1 MVKGKR
7 FAAALALGLV
17 LLSGCGKGE
26 VTGVWRTEVDLAEEI
41 NGALAR
47 AGLGEYLSVRAF
59 PVAVEF
65 SFRENGTYSCR
76 ADGDSFAES
85 VEELKAELLEGFADY
100 TEDLLLES
108 GVEMEA
114 QEVFDAMGVSL
125 PQLLDG
131 AFSLENLTGL
141 SAGEEAGRY
150 EAKGGRLYFSKA
162 VDQAV
167 DRESWDVYTVEEGK
181 LIFREGVGSPHGAF
195 SGEQYPI
202 EFEKVGE

>member
-1 MVKGKR
+1 MKGKR
-7 FAAALALGLV
+7 FLAALALGLV
-17 LLSGCGKGE
+17 LLSGCGKRE

-41 NGALAR
+41 NDALAR
-47 AGLGEYLSVRAF
+47 EGLGEYLSVRAF
-59 PVAVEF
+59 PVTVEF
-65 SFRENGTYSCR
+65 TFRENGTYSCR
-76 ADGDSFAES
+76 ADEERFAGS

-114 QEVFDAMGVSL
+114 QEAFDAMGVSL
-125 PQLLDG
+125 PQLLDE

-150 EAKGGRLYFSKA
+150 EVAGERLYFSKA
-162 VDQAV
+162 VDTAV
-167 DRESWDVYTVEEGK
+167 ERESWDVFTLEEGK
-181 LIFREGVGSPHGAF
+181 LIFQEGVGSPHGAF